1 MTATEVKATILALL
15 DEVAAGS
22 EVQITKHGRIVARLV
37 PASGP
42 PAVRG
47 ALAGMARSTTTD
59 EDLFSTG
66 EAWESA

>member
-15 DEVAAGS
+15 DEVAAGD

-47 ALAGMARSTTTD
+47 VLAGTARSTATD

-66 EAWESA
+66 EVWESA